1 MNQDINLLAI
11 ETILDR
17 LDIDLKKIEEGDAT
31 QIVGIILLYMIEEAA
46 RSIENTEIPI
56 ADMLWVAS
64 E

>member
-1 MNQDINLLAI
+1 MCACVIAVVNNRIPDLVK
-11 ETILDR
+11 LD
-17 LDIDLKKIEEGDAT
+17 
-31 QIVGIILLYMIEEAA
+31 VGIILLYMIEEAA